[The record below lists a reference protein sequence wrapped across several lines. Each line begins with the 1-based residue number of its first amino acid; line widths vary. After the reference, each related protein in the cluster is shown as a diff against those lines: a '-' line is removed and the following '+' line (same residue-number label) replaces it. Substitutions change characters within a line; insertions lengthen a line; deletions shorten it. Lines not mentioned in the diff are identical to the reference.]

1 VKLHFEESILEM
13 DALAA
18 RQTDSG
24 SANQHWRVR
33 LSGWAGVSRG
43 LRHPLVRLAVAAAA
57 GGALGLVAAVAMG
70 NWYESSAQIAVV
82 PVEDPTQPGNPV
94 EGAVAASLLSAL
106 LQSGPA
112 ADATMETLGLG
123 EVYRTRSKAEGRS
136 AFWSHVS
143 VSSDRRSSIV
153 RISAE
158 DRDPVRA
165 RDIAAALTSYGVR
178 RMGEL
183 WSGGLRSHR
192 EQLEARLD
200 EVSKKLAR
208 AELEMGEF
216 RERTG
221 IVDFEEQ
228 RRASVAQAAALE
240 KVRIEKNMVVR
251 FAQKFGT
258 GNSPEV
264 TRGRSESKSAEQELA
279 SLEYGNRHGLL
290 PSLGALPALEIE
302 HARLKRAIDTG
313 AASQD
318 MLLRQIEQLRSAE
331 GRSLARVDVIE
342 EPIESHTR
350 SRPNRAALVALGGL
364 LAAALV
370 WVLDR
375 LRSGARPAAGEIV
388 PTHG

>member
-1 VKLHFEESILEM
+1 M

-24 SANQHWRVR
+24 SATHR
-33 LSGWAGVSRG
+33 LAQWVGASRPF
-43 LRHPLVRLAVAAAA
+43 RHPLVRLAVAAAA
-57 GGALGLVAAVAMG
+57 GGALGLVAAAAMG

-94 EGAVAASLLSAL
+94 EGAAAALPMLSAL

-112 ADATMETLGLG
+112 ADATIEALGLA

-136 AFWSHVS
+136 AFWGHVS

-178 RMGEL
+178 RIAEL
-183 WSGGLRSHR
+183 WSGGLRGHR
-192 EQLEARLD
+192 EQLETRLD

-208 AELEMGEF
+208 AELDMGEF

-251 FAQKFGT
+251 FAQRFGT
-258 GNSPEV
+258 GSSPEV

-279 SLEYGNRHGLL
+279 SLEYGDRHGLL
-290 PSLGALPALEIE
+290 PSLGALPTLEIE

-313 AASQD
+313 AASHD

-350 SRPNRAALVALGGL
+350 ARPNRAALVALGGL

-375 LRSGARPAAGEIV
+375 LRSGARPAPGEVV